1 MEAPPKLDRQALLR
15 EVAKR
20 HHLVLDESDP
30 VLATVTLHEL
40 LLEHTL
46 EQVQAMLTTA
56 QERVSAGSSEQMAAA
71 KETASRLITESAEY
85 IDQRIQASVTQ
96 AEGRLGETMMRY
108 LAQAQQT
115 LKDTRWAATAAIAGG
130 ALMLGIGIG
139 AFLAR
144 H

>member
-1 MEAPPKLDRQALLR
+1 MEAPPKLDKQALLR

-20 HHLVLDESDP
+20 HHLVLDENDP

-46 EQVQAMLTTA
+46 ERVQAMLTAA
-56 QERVSAGSSEQMAAA
+56 QDQVSAGSAEQVAAA

-85 IDQRIQASVTQ
+85 IDQRIQAAVTQ
-96 AEGRLGETMMRY
+96 VEERLAETMAQY
-108 LAQAQQT
+108 QTQAQQA

-139 AFLAR
+139 AFLTR

>member
-1 MEAPPKLDRQALLR
+1 MEAPPKLDKQALL
-15 EVAKR
+15 
-20 HHLVLDESDP
+20 HLVLDENDP

-46 EQVQAMLTTA
+46 EQVQAMLTAA
-56 QERVSAGSSEQMAAA
+56 QEQVSAGSAEQMAAA

-85 IDQRIQASVTQ
+85 IDQHSKAAVAQ
-96 AEGRLGETMMRY
+96 AEGRLSETMTQY

-115 LKDTRWAATAAIAGG
+115 LQDTRWAATAAITGG

-139 AFLAR
+139 AFIAR